1 METELISAVS
11 DVAYGPFNLTD
22 VIFIII
28 LLLLLFSSAV
38 ISGSEVAYFS
48 LSPGQLEEIRQ
59 KGYEKVCHLHR
70 KPEKLLA
77 TILISNNFVNVAIVI
92 LSSYLVDSLF
102 DFSGT
107 PLLGFV
113 IQVIVVTFIILLF
126 GEIIPKLYAN
136 RSPIKMAI
144 FMASPLTVLSYLF
157 RPLSALLINSTSIIS
172 KKVAKKDSISI
183 DQLSK
188 ALELTKDSEINEEK
202 DILEGIVRFSNIY
215 AIDIIQPRINII
227 AIDEEDSF
235 KHIREL
241 IIEHGYSRLPVYKDN
256 LDTIV
261 GILYI
266 KDLLA
271 HLQEDDHF
279 QWQSLIRPA
288 YFVPETKKINDLLE
302 EFQTKKVH
310 LAIVVDEY
318 GGTSGI
324 VTMEDILEE
333 IVGEINDETDEKEK
347 TYIKI
352 KNNAYIFEGHTLLND
367 FEKIADIKDD
377 YFKDIEG
384 EADTLAGLILEI
396 KGELP
401 RKNEVITYRQHK
413 FTILDVDKR
422 RIKKIKYEDL
432 DQETE

>member
-102 DFSGT
+102 DFSGN

-384 EADTLAGLILEI
+384 EADPLAGLILEI

>member
-102 DFSGT
+102 DFSGN

-172 KKVAKKDSISI
+172 KK
-183 DQLSK
+183 
-188 ALELTKDSEINEEK
+188 
-202 DILEGIVRFSNIY
+202 
-215 AIDIIQPRINII
+215 
-227 AIDEEDSF
+227 
-235 KHIREL
+235 
-241 IIEHGYSRLPVYKDN
+241 
-256 LDTIV
+256 
-261 GILYI
+261 
-266 KDLLA
+266 
-271 HLQEDDHF
+271 
-279 QWQSLIRPA
+279 
-288 YFVPETKKINDLLE
+288 
-302 EFQTKKVH
+302 
-310 LAIVVDEY
+310 
-318 GGTSGI
+318 SG
-324 VTMEDILEE
+324 
-333 IVGEINDETDEKEK
+333 
-347 TYIKI
+347 
-352 KNNAYIFEGHTLLND
+352 
-367 FEKIADIKDD
+367 
-377 YFKDIEG
+377 
-384 EADTLAGLILEI
+384 
-396 KGELP
+396 
-401 RKNEVITYRQHK
+401 
-413 FTILDVDKR
+413 
-422 RIKKIKYEDL
+422 
-432 DQETE
+432 